1 MEQVE
6 IFKCDQCSDTDPHV
20 HTNFTAMWRQQA
32 EFAKQHQ
39 ERASPFEW
47 PEVRVDPAM
56 PPGEIHFVQRGVVVG
71 KIVGIAPAKWPGADI
86 HLL

>member
-6 IFKCDQCSDTDPHV
+6 IFKCDRCSDTDPHV

-32 EFAKQHQ
+32 EFVKQH
-39 ERASPFEW
+39 RK
-47 PEVRVDPAM
+47 RV
-56 PPGEIHFVQRGVVVG
+56 E
-71 KIVGIAPAKWPGADI
+71 WPGADI